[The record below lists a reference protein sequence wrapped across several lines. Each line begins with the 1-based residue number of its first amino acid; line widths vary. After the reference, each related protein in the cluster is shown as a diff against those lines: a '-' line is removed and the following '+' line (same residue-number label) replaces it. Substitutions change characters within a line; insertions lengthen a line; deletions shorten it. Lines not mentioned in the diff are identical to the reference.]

1 MEESTTPE
9 TEVTSLTEDQAVQ
22 EMLGRWGKKEKS
34 EPELKEQG
42 AAEEDQEEPKL
53 EQPQGDAAAEEET
66 EAEEVA
72 DSEIEIDVAGE
83 KFKVPAS
90 QSELAKRIE
99 AKAKEVE
106 AGATRKFQEAADL
119 RKAVETERESV
130 TQLRKFAE
138 ANADLLADHRMVAK
152 RLQTLEN
159 INVNELDTDTL
170 TRLNAEY
177 NQLQAARGRIEN
189 QIRDNGAKMA
199 QEEQKAFNARRELS
213 EKSLSAK
220 IKGWGPDHAKKLA
233 EYAVAKG
240 APAQA
245 LNGITEAWMVEI
257 LDDAAYGHQMRQAK
271 PAIEKRVAQA
281 PAKTLSPGTGA
292 KPSAQVKA
300 DAAMKQVR
308 KTGSVQDAAAAFL
321 ARANLRKR

>member
-1 MEESTTPE
+1 MENESTTPG
-9 TEVTSLTEDQAVQ
+9 TEVVGLTEDQAVQ

-34 EPELKEQG
+34 EPEPKEQ
-42 AAEEDQEEPKL
+42 ATEEDQEQPTL
-53 EQPQGDAAAEEET
+53 EQPQGDATAEEEPET
-66 EAEEVA
+66 EEVA
-72 DSEIEIDVAGE
+72 DSDVEIDVAGE

-119 RKAVETERESV
+119 RKAVETEREAV

-177 NQLQAARGRIEN
+177 NQLQAARGRIEL
-189 QIRDNGAKMA
+189 QIRENGGKMA
-199 QEEQKAFNARRELS
+199 QEEQKAFQARRELS
-213 EKSLSAK
+213 EKALSAK

-233 EYAVAKG
+233 EYAIAKG
-240 APAQA
+240 APPQA
-245 LNGITEAWMVEI
+245 LNGITDAWMVEI

-271 PAIEKRVAQA
+271 PGIEKRVAQA
-281 PAKTLSPGTGA
+281 PAKTLSPNSGT
-292 KPSAQVKA
+292 KPSAQLKA